1 MNDIGMEGFG
11 MACEHKRMKSVNC
24 VLYCM
29 DCGAKIEQRP
39 EPKEPEKKPV
49 KKPAKKKTEA

>member
-1 MNDIGMEGFG
+1 MNDDGMEGFR
-11 MACEHKRMKSVNC
+11 MACDHKRVKSVNC

-29 DCGAKIEQRP
+29 DCGAKLDKPP
-39 EPKEPEKKPV
+39 EPATEKKPV